1 MLGTNRRSR
10 ISTYPPQVK
19 HQVRYAQNVV
29 YKYAGPRTDF
39 AKLSLLWLWPFS
51 VLKRKLTPYKML
63 PPHIILGLTTLV
75 GYFVYL
81 LLTTG
86 RRPKDYPP
94 GPPTLPILG
103 NIHLAGHSGVN
114 TAIT

>member
-1 MLGTNRRSR
+1 MLGTRGDSWIRDAQ
-10 ISTYPPQVK
+10 YVAYE
-19 HQVRYAQNVV
+19 YA
-29 YKYAGPRTDF
+29 APRTAF
-39 AKLSLLWLWPFS
+39 TRFYLLWLWPFS
-51 VLKRKLTPYKML
+51 VLESKRTLSRCKML
-63 PPHIILGLTTLV
+63 PPHVILGLTTLV

-81 LLTTG
+81 LFTTG